1 MNIIKKTNL
10 TLLTICAFTATIV
23 AVASHGDNQSDKLN
37 TTASIPTVTITAQ
50 RLTEQQK
57 IAFDV
62 DQAKNTMQTVFIAA
76 KRLSA
81 EEKLALDQQDRQIQ
95 QAKLRAHRKPQL
107 LV

>member
-1 MNIIKKTNL
+1 MNSIKQTNL
-10 TLLTICAFTATIV
+10 TLLTICVFAATIV
-23 AVASHGDNQSDKLN
+23 SVAAYINKLASK
-37 TTASIPTVTITAQ
+37 TSIPTVTITAQ

-62 DQAKNTMQTVFIAA
+62 EQAGNTMQTVFIAA
-76 KRLSA
+76 KRLTI

-95 QAKLRAHRKPQL
+95 QAKVRVHKKPQL

>member
-10 TLLTICAFTATIV
+10 TVLTISLFAATIAPV
-23 AVASHGDNQSDKLN
+23 ATYIKKLDAK
-37 TTASIPTVTITAQ
+37 ASIPTVTISAQ

-62 DQAKNTMQTVFIAA
+62 EQAGKTMQTVFIAA
-76 KRLSA
+76 RRLSA
-81 EEKLALDQQDRQIQ
+81 EERFAMDQQDMQIR
-95 QAKLRAHRKPQL
+95 QAKARSHKKPQL

>member
-10 TLLTICAFTATIV
+10 TVLTIFAFAVTISSVATYI
-23 AVASHGDNQSDKLN
+23 NKLD
-37 TTASIPTVTITAQ
+37 AKPSIATVTITAQ

-62 DQAKNTMQTVFIAA
+62 EQAGHSMQTVLIAA
-76 KRLSA
+76 KRLTA
-81 EEKLALDQQDRQIQ
+81 EEKFAFDQQDRQIQ
-95 QAKLRAHRKPQL
+95 QAKVRVHKKPQL